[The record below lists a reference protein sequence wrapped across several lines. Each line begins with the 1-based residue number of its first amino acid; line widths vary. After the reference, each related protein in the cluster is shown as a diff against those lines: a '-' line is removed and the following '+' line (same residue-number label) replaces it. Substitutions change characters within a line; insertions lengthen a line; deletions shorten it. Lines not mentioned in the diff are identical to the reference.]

1 MLIPS
6 PIQLA
11 TMNTEDLI
19 RLVIQ
24 HLEEV
29 KLPMLKDEGTIA
41 LALTMVEGL
50 NEWLKEPLMREI
62 KPEMQVRIECIRYIS
77 RQQERA

>member
-11 TMNTEDLI
+11 TMSTEDLI
-19 RLVIQ
+19 RLVIR

-29 KLPMLKDEGTIA
+29 KLPTLKDEGIIA
-41 LALTMVEGL
+41 IALTMVEGL
-50 NEWLKEPLMREI
+50 REWLKEPLMREI
-62 KPEMQVRIECIRYIS
+62 KPEMQVRLECLQYIS
-77 RQQERA
+77 RQKRLL